1 MGLGAGVDPR
11 SELARWGLRLAVAV
25 VVACAIGA
33 AACGCPRPRTCV
45 PSTQACV
52 DDTPSVCN
60 AEGRAFEVSGRP
72 VVRCASIGG
81 VCAMRDGR
89 AFCDRRDGGAP

>member
-1 MGLGAGVDPR
+1 MIR
-11 SELARWGLRLAVAV
+11 SGLRLALF
-25 VVACAIGA
+25 A
-33 AACGCPRPRTCV
+33 AACCGCPRPRTCV
-45 PSTQACV
+45 PSSQACV

-72 VVRCASIGG
+72 VVRCAQIGG

-89 AFCDRRDGGAP
+89 AFCSVSQRDGGAP